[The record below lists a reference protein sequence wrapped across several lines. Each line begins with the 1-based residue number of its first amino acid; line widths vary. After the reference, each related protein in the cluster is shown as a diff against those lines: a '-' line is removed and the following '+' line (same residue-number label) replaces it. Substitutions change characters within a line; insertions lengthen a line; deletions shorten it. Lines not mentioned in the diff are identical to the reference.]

1 MYCQANPSEVSQSLE
16 SIFYINGVVQKRAS
30 NDNSGTG
37 YSPLTN
43 MMIFGLV
50 PGDIVRIT
58 MTGAT
63 ADGAYNVYGVFRIG
77 K

>member
-1 MYCQANPSEVSQSLE
+1 MYCQANPSETSQSLE
-16 SIFYINGVVQKRAS
+16 SIIYVNGTAQKRAS

-37 YSPLTN
+37 YSTLTN
-43 MMIFGLV
+43 MMLFGLV

-63 ADGAYNVYGVFRIG
+63 ADGVYNVYGVFRIG